1 MSARRRQRRQPLR
14 LGMSTI
20 FVFGDYRL
28 DPARRELTREGALQA
43 VEPQVLDLIID
54 LIEHRE
60 RMVTRAEL
68 IERIW
73 QGRIVAEATLSSRIK
88 SARRAIGDS
97 GREQALIR
105 TIHGHGFR
113 FVGAVSVFDDGGDAA
128 AAPEPAPPHQGA
140 AGTPG
145 AEVRLSPPHAGRGDA
160 VLAERRQLTIVRCS
174 LADAALALSALDAE
188 EIDEFLARAKAIL
201 VATFEARGATSR
213 RLIRQAFW
221 STSAGRVPWKTRRA
235 WQCGRRSPSVRHS
248 AT

>member
-1 MSARRRQRRQPLR
+1 MIL
-14 LGMSTI
+14 
-20 FVFGDYRL
+20 
-28 DPARRELTREGALQA
+28 
-43 VEPQVLDLIID
+43 D

-60 RMVTRAEL
+60 RVVMRYEL
-68 IERIW
+68 HERVW
-73 QGRIVAEATLSSRIK
+73 HGRIVSEATLSSRIK
-88 SARRAIGDS
+88 MARRAIGDS

-105 TIHGHGFR
+105 TIHGRGFH
-113 FVGAVSVFDDGGDAA
+113 FVGVVRVLDDRGDAA
-128 AAPEPAPPHQGA
+128 AAPEPAAPPED
-140 AGTPG
+140 AGGMSG
-145 AEVRLSPPHAGRGDA
+145 AEVRRSPSPEGGSGRPDA
-160 VLAERRQLTIVRCS
+160 APAERRQLTIVRCS

-248 AT
+248 TT